1 MDNTNTNPE
10 RIPELDP
17 ETANQLLNNIFAEC
31 EVVPNAIP
39 LETLESWGNYKKT
52 EFRLGRIIS
61 YIVLVILVLL
71 PLLFFRPTIIAQRTN
86 VDSTDNAVYEIQVK
100 TLLPVDGVSATID
113 GIPVTLERVNSRNY
127 MVAIPQNGTLQ
138 IKATSVNGQ
147 YSVKKYEVTHLDMDK
162 PELIRSYTENGYIN
176 IVVRDTYSGIDYDGI
191 AGTDSEG
198 NTIEPDAVDK
208 ENETITFKI
217 PSQPVNVIIPDNS
230 GNELEILISPTE

>member
-1 MDNTNTNPE
+1 
-10 RIPELDP
+10 
-17 ETANQLLNNIFAEC
+17 
-31 EVVPNAIP
+31 
-39 LETLESWGNYKKT
+39 
-52 EFRLGRIIS
+52 
-61 YIVLVILVLL
+61 
-71 PLLFFRPTIIAQRTN
+71 
-86 VDSTDNAVYEIQVK
+86 
-100 TLLPVDGVSATID
+100 
-113 GIPVTLERVNSRNY
+113 

-217 PSQPVNVIIPDNS
+217 PSQPVNVIVPDNS